1 MMNDNNCTY
10 FYSLETSI
18 KDIDIAR
25 DLYDKIDDVILQAT
39 KQ

>member
-1 MMNDNNCTY
+1 MNGNNCTY